1 MSRGSKSAE
10 KHQPY
15 SRKDG
20 PAQQQRAN
28 DDDAGGEK
36 KKQKKS
42 NRKRNKEIAF
52 SFHSSWT
59 HPNLFRRDRP
69 AHLFA
74 WQVCGGT
81 KWPKCRRRR
90 RGIGSGALGGL
101 CTRRL
106 ARIYVHKAQPTRA
119 VFFFFSFSAFTWRWP
134 RLHKLE
140 GGRAAN
146 LSIISKSPVSDQ
158 LMRWNIIWADAL

>member
-59 HPNLFRRDRP
+59 HPNLFGRTGRP
-69 AHLFA
+69 IFSHDKSAVERMAKVSKTTPRNRERSAGRIMHASAGPHL
-74 WQVCGGT
+74 
-81 KWPKCRRRR
+81 
-90 RGIGSGALGGL
+90 
-101 CTRRL
+101 
-106 ARIYVHKAQPTRA
+106 RA
-119 VFFFFSFSAFTWRWP
+119 
-134 RLHKLE
+134 
-140 GGRAAN
+140 
-146 LSIISKSPVSDQ
+146 
-158 LMRWNIIWADAL
+158 

>member
-59 HPNLFRRDRP
+59 HPNLFGRTGRP
-69 AHLFA
+69 IFSHDKSAVERNGQSVEDDA
-74 WQVCGGT
+74 EE
-81 KWPKCRRRR
+81 
-90 RGIGSGALGGL
+90 SGAE
-101 CTRRL
+101 R
-106 ARIYVHKAQPTRA
+106 
-119 VFFFFSFSAFTWRWP
+119 
-134 RLHKLE
+134 
-140 GGRAAN
+140 
-146 LSIISKSPVSDQ
+146 
-158 LMRWNIIWADAL
+158 WADYARVGWPASTCIKLSRHAPFSSSFPFRRSRDDGRDYTSWKGAVLQTYRLSLKVRSQTS